1 MALPAALRPA
11 TGAGVPLSTVAAQ
24 VGAVP
29 AEGSSAL
36 DLPIT
41 GVTLRAQDVQAGDL
55 FAALPGG
62 ATHGARFVRDAIE
75 RGAVAVLT
83 DATGL
88 AQLNRD
94 AGPHPAAV
102 WGGSPPPCTGIRP
115 SAWPSSVS
123 PGRRAR
129 RRRPT

>member
-11 TGAGVPLSTVAAQ
+11 TGAGVPLSTLAAQ

-41 GVTLRAQDVQAGDL
+41 GVTLRAQDVQPGDL
-55 FAALPGG
+55 FAALPGRT
-62 ATHGARFVRDAIE
+62 THGARYFRDAIE
-75 RGAVAVLT
+75 RGAIAVLT
-83 DATGL
+83 DASGL

-94 AGPHPAAV
+94 AGV
-102 WGGSPPPCTGIRP
+102 VR
-115 SAWPSSVS
+115 V
-123 PGRRAR
+123 
-129 RRRPT
+129 